1 MEDTTPTVK
10 GDGSSVDGISVSVH
24 ALSVSGIS
32 VREHSFS
39 VNGNSVRGRVMA
51 RSLLAVTPSENLHS
65 LSVNGNSVRGHCN

>member
-1 MEDTTPTVK
+1 MARQRAA
-10 GDGSSVDGISVSVH
+10 VSVH
-24 ALSVSGIS
+24 ALSVSGNS
-32 VREHSFS
+32 VREHFHSFS